1 MIGQICDGKYRVI
14 RLIGQGGMGSVYEAE
29 QIETGRPVAL
39 KCIDGDLLVRGKTSV
54 DRFQRE
60 AKAMGAID
68 TDHIVRVLDTGVDP
82 ATSAPYMVMELL
94 DGQDLQHLLT
104 RVEKLE
110 PDTALRIAAQIC
122 LGLQKAHEARV
133 VHRDIKPANIFLARR
148 GDGEI
153 IVKILD
159 FGIAKIKPEPSAQD
173 GSTTGLTR
181 TGGIIGSPLYMS
193 PEQARG
199 LSNIDY
205 ATDLWSLGMV
215 LYRTLS
221 GRLPHDHIDAFGD
234 MIIAICS
241 QTPRSI
247 QSLAPW
253 VRPETAA
260 VVRAALQLDV
270 GDRFHTAT
278 GMLDAIRPLLPDGW
292 SLREELLSPISEA
305 TCAEIAPK
313 LPGVHSPDDARRR
326 LVRITAHADD
336 ANEDE
341 YAATM
346 LDATE
351 PAPAL
356 AVGGT
361 ATTAEASV
369 TLGAKP
375 SATPQPDATAST
387 TQPISGDEL
396 ELPFKT
402 TVADSRPSS
411 PPARSPWPAL
421 AGATLAAMGVVI
433 AYRVITPPS
442 PAPAPMRRAHVI
454 IPNDALAEVDRIPVP
469 VKEGTIEVTG
479 RLGSVHSVR
488 IFRGPLQVRADV
500 CLTEEGVLP
509 RNLDFPSVPS
519 DRGGIP
525 EE

>member
-1 MIGQICDGKYRVI
+1 M
-14 RLIGQGGMGSVYEAE
+14 
-29 QIETGRPVAL
+29 
-39 KCIDGDLLVRGKTSV
+39 
-54 DRFQRE
+54 
-60 AKAMGAID
+60 
-68 TDHIVRVLDTGVDP
+68 
-82 ATSAPYMVMELL
+82 
-94 DGQDLQHLLT
+94 
-104 RVEKLE
+104 
-110 PDTALRIAAQIC
+110 
-122 LGLQKAHEARV
+122 
-133 VHRDIKPANIFLARR
+133 
-148 GDGEI
+148 
-153 IVKILD
+153 
-159 FGIAKIKPEPSAQD
+159 
-173 GSTTGLTR
+173 
-181 TGGIIGSPLYMS
+181 
-193 PEQARG
+193 
-199 LSNIDY
+199 
-205 ATDLWSLGMV
+205 
-215 LYRTLS
+215 
-221 GRLPHDHIDAFGD
+221 
-234 MIIAICS
+234 
-241 QTPRSI
+241 
-247 QSLAPW
+247 
-253 VRPETAA
+253 
-260 VVRAALQLDV
+260 
-270 GDRFHTAT
+270 
-278 GMLDAIRPLLPDGW
+278 
-292 SLREELLSPISEA
+292 
-305 TCAEIAPK
+305 
-313 LPGVHSPDDARRR
+313 HSPDDARLR
-326 LVRITAHADD
+326 LVRITARADD

-469 VKEGTIEVTG
+469 VKEGAIEVTG